1 MDFSGLQYFLAIVKH
16 RNLTRAAQELY
27 ISQPTLTK
35 FLQKLESEIGGK
47 VFRKNGHQYELTF
60 LGQRFLEYAQ
70 KINALNQDWHKE
82 LSDMRSSFEGELNIA
97 VPPMRSACLIPQF
110 LPEFHQKHPGVHINF
125 FEYGQLI
132 QDHLLTKPNLDFGI
146 LSDWQAHPNLNYELL
161 KTEEM
166 LLILPPDHP
175 LGQKAIQREGFGY
188 PWLDLS
194 LLAEEPFILHFPEQ
208 TTGRAAQQLFDQYH
222 IQPPVPFLPYLQ
234 QSNLY
239 PACIAGPWGKL
250 RPGELCKVYDE
261 DLAYAGIFRRQDA
274 ASWQARH
281 RLPEKF
287 VSLHLCAG
295 FYPDCQAKPGMRGF
309 DRLILLFSAPN
320 VPGIILYFYYYL
332 NVPRKGKHIHRRNL
346 PHPVAALP
354 RQIL

>member
-1 MDFSGLQYFLAIVKH
+1 MDFTGLQYFLAIVKH

-222 IQPPVPFLPYLQ
+222 IQPPVPFLTYNNQ
-234 QSNLY
+234 T
-239 PACIAGPWGKL
+239 CIQLASQGLGASFAPESYVKYTMKIWPMQAFSVGKTPLLGKL
-250 RPGELCKVYDE
+250 VI
-261 DLAYAGIFRRQDA
+261 AYRKNSYLSTYALDFIQIAKR
-274 ASWQARH
+274 
-281 RLPEKF
+281 
-287 VSLHLCAG
+287 SLE
-295 FYPDCQAKPGMRGF
+295 
-309 DRLILLFSAPN
+309 
-320 VPGIILYFYYYL
+320 
-332 NVPRKGKHIHRRNL
+332 
-346 PHPVAALP
+346 
-354 RQIL
+354 

>member
-1 MDFSGLQYFLAIVKH
+1 MDFTGLQYFLAIVKH
-16 RNLTRAAQELY
+16 RNLTKAAQELY

-222 IQPPVPFLPYLQ
+222 IQPPVPFLTYNNQ
-234 QSNLY
+234 T
-239 PACIAGPWGKL
+239 CIQLASQGLGASFAPESYVKYTMKIWPMQAFSVGKTPLLGKL
-250 RPGELCKVYDE
+250 VI
-261 DLAYAGIFRRQDA
+261 AYRKNSYLSTYALDFIQIAKR
-274 ASWQARH
+274 
-281 RLPEKF
+281 
-287 VSLHLCAG
+287 SLE
-295 FYPDCQAKPGMRGF
+295 
-309 DRLILLFSAPN
+309 
-320 VPGIILYFYYYL
+320 
-332 NVPRKGKHIHRRNL
+332 
-346 PHPVAALP
+346 
-354 RQIL
+354 

>member
-1 MDFSGLQYFLAIVKH
+1 MDFTGLQYFLTIVKH
-16 RNLTRAAQELY
+16 RNLTKAAQELY

-70 KINALNQDWHKE
+70 KIDALNQDWHKE
-82 LSDMRSSFEGELNIA
+82 LSDMRSSYEGELNIA

-125 FEYGQLI
+125 FEYGQML
-132 QDHLLTKPNLDFGI
+132 QDHILTNANLDFGI

-161 KTEEM
+161 KMEEM

-175 LGQKAIQREGFGY
+175 LGEKAIRREGFGY

-194 LLAEEPFILHFPEQ
+194 LLADEPFILHFPEQ

-222 IQPPVPFLPYLQ
+222 IQPPVPFLTYNNQ
-234 QSNLY
+234 T
-239 PACIAGPWGKL
+239 CIQLASQGLGASFAPESYVKYTMKIWPMQAFSVGKTPLLGKL
-250 RPGELCKVYDE
+250 VI
-261 DLAYAGIFRRQDA
+261 AYRKNSYLSTYALDFIQIAKR
-274 ASWQARH
+274 
-281 RLPEKF
+281 
-287 VSLHLCAG
+287 SLE
-295 FYPDCQAKPGMRGF
+295 
-309 DRLILLFSAPN
+309 
-320 VPGIILYFYYYL
+320 
-332 NVPRKGKHIHRRNL
+332 
-346 PHPVAALP
+346 
-354 RQIL
+354 

>member
-1 MDFSGLQYFLAIVKH
+1 
-16 RNLTRAAQELY
+16 
-27 ISQPTLTK
+27 
-35 FLQKLESEIGGK
+35 
-47 VFRKNGHQYELTF
+47 
-60 LGQRFLEYAQ
+60 
-70 KINALNQDWHKE
+70 
-82 LSDMRSSFEGELNIA
+82 MRSSFEGELNIA

-222 IQPPVPFLPYLQ
+222 IQPPVPFLTYNNQ
-234 QSNLY
+234 T
-239 PACIAGPWGKL
+239 CIQLASQGLGASFAPESYVKYTMKIWPMQAFSVGKTPLLGKL
-250 RPGELCKVYDE
+250 VI
-261 DLAYAGIFRRQDA
+261 AYRKNSYLSTYALDFIQIAKR
-274 ASWQARH
+274 
-281 RLPEKF
+281 
-287 VSLHLCAG
+287 SLE
-295 FYPDCQAKPGMRGF
+295 
-309 DRLILLFSAPN
+309 
-320 VPGIILYFYYYL
+320 
-332 NVPRKGKHIHRRNL
+332 
-346 PHPVAALP
+346 
-354 RQIL
+354 